1 MSRVFLIVMD
11 SVGCGG
17 APDAKD
23 FGDEEISLENIELLK
38 KQINQTKKL

>member
-17 APDAKD
+17 APDAA
-23 FGDEEISLENIELLK
+23 LLMMK
-38 KQINQTKKL
+38 EQIP

>member
-17 APDAKD
+17 APDAALFD
-23 FGDEEISLENIELLK
+23 DEGANTLGHIIEQLSLIH
-38 KQINQTKKL
+38 I

>member
-17 APDAKD
+17 APDAAL
-23 FGDEEISLENIELLK
+23 FNDEGAHNLVHIIE
-38 KQINQTKKL
+38 Q